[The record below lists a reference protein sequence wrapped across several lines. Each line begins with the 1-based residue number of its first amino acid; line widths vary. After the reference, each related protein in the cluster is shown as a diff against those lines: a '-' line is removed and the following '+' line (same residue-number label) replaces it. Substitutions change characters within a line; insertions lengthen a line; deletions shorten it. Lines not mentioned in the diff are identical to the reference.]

1 MSYCRLLYVL
11 WICVTRFDIL
21 THGFRLKKEEERER
35 ERERTVERVTVI
47 LQLVIILSFNK
58 KTIECA
64 CVEIEDKIT
73 KQ

>member
-35 ERERTVERVTVI
+35 ERDRERSSE
-47 LQLVIILSFNK
+47 
-58 KTIECA
+58 
-64 CVEIEDKIT
+64 
-73 KQ
+73 